1 MEPLILV
8 IDDDEKVRE
17 LITDILSA
25 FNFRV
30 ALAETSEAGV
40 AAARDERPDVVLC
53 DVILPDAVGFD
64 TVRALKDHP
73 TTKDTPVV
81 LMTGF
86 PYMKQYDEKCSNLV
100 LLKPFSMACIVETV
114 REALVKASATR
125 LAVAS

>member
-17 LITDILSA
+17 LISDILSA

-40 AAARDERPDVVLC
+40 AAAREEHPDVILC

-64 TVRALKDHP
+64 TVRTLKDDP
-73 TTKDTPVV
+73 ATKDTPVV

-86 PYMKQYDEKCSNLV
+86 PYMKQYDAKGSNLV

-114 REALVKASATR
+114 REALAKVAATQ
-125 LAVAS
+125 VAAAH